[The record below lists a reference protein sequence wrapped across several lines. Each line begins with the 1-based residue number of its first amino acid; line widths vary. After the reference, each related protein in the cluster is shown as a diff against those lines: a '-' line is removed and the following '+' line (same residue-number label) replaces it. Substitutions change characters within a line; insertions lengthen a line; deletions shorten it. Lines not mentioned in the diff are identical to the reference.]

1 MLSLSEFQAASQQ
14 GFTHI
19 PVVCELLADMDTP
32 LSLYVKLANKP
43 YTFLF
48 ESVVGGERFGRY
60 SFIGLPSG
68 SFFKV
73 FGQKIEIYEHF
84 QLKETIKDDNPL
96 DFINRFQAAFK
107 TPEIPNLPR
116 FTGGLVGFFGYET
129 VQYIEKRLGKK
140 EQERAIDIPD
150 IMLMLATEIAVVDNL
165 SGKIYLIVYAKSG
178 SVASYHEA
186 CKRLEEL
193 RLAMRQ
199 SPVLPLSLGSKAEE
213 VVFETGEN
221 QYKQYVSKI
230 KEYILAGDCMQ
241 VVPSQRVHTAFN
253 DNPLS
258 LYRALRTLNPS
269 PYLIYCDMGDFH
281 IVGSSPEILV
291 RKENNTITVRPIAGT
306 RKRGTTPDEDLAN
319 EKDLLS
325 DEKEIAEH
333 LMLIDLGRNDVGKIS
348 KIGTVEV
355 TDKMIV
361 ERYSHVMHIVSNVTG
376 CLKDG
381 LTDMDILAAALPAG
395 TLSGA
400 PKIRAMEII
409 EELEPARRGVY
420 GGAVGYISFSGDM
433 DLAIAIRCAVVK
445 DKTVYIQSGGGIVA
459 DSDPELEWQETQNKA
474 MAVVKAVRMVQQGL
488 DN

>member
-178 SVASYHEA
+178 SGMVLSSFG
-186 CKRLEEL
+186 KLIKK
-193 RLAMRQ
+193 
-199 SPVLPLSLGSKAEE
+199 SWTFPVRI
-213 VVFETGEN
+213 F
-221 QYKQYVSKI
+221 Q
-230 KEYILAGDCMQ
+230 
-241 VVPSQRVHTAFN
+241 
-253 DNPLS
+253 LS
-258 LYRALRTLNPS
+258 LYLFLVN
-269 PYLIYCDMGDFH
+269 C
-281 IVGSSPEILV
+281 ILW
-291 RKENNTITVRPIAGT
+291 
-306 RKRGTTPDEDLAN
+306 
-319 EKDLLS
+319 
-325 DEKEIAEH
+325 
-333 LMLIDLGRNDVGKIS
+333 
-348 KIGTVEV
+348 
-355 TDKMIV
+355 
-361 ERYSHVMHIVSNVTG
+361 
-376 CLKDG
+376 C
-381 LTDMDILAAALPAG
+381 
-395 TLSGA
+395 
-400 PKIRAMEII
+400 I
-409 EELEPARRGVY
+409 EE
-420 GGAVGYISFSGDM
+420 
-433 DLAIAIRCAVVK
+433 
-445 DKTVYIQSGGGIVA
+445 KTM
-459 DSDPELEWQETQNKA
+459 L
-474 MAVVKAVRMVQQGL
+474 L
-488 DN
+488 